1 VATQKIALSSMI
13 VYAYLK
19 FLKYDKAQRPL
30 QFSDLCILNL
40 EILGPVLT
48 HSMVVVSEKK
58 MPRDPR
64 HGYRFKSHKMLE
76 LPLESQCG
84 LRPIDYH

>member
-1 VATQKIALSSMI
+1 MI

-48 HSMVVVSEKK
+48 HSMVVVSEK
-58 MPRDPR
+58 RC
-64 HGYRFKSHKMLE
+64 LE
-76 LPLESQCG
+76 TLGMVTGSSPTKCWNSLWSRNVVLGQ
-84 LRPIDYH
+84 